1 MKVFLN
7 VCRVIVGVLF
17 IISGMIKANDPMGFS
32 YKMEEYFTVF
42 KLTEAKFDTTY
53 TMRELSAEEISAVM
67 QGSSDLKPTDYSGS
81 PIDLTAPGAE
91 NEFMYVK
98 EATVNET
105 AKERDHWFNKFCD
118 LMHDQALA
126 LSVLVCIVEIVLG
139 AMLLAG
145 VYIPFTSVM
154 LFLMIIFFGFLTFY
168 SAWFNKVTDCGC
180 FGDAL
185 KLTPWQSFWKD
196 VILGIFILPILFFGR
211 KLETSKFDIHEI
223 MVSAVAVAGG
233 ILASGFVFKWF
244 LPGFFILALVLIRVA
259 SHFIIKSPPLKNAA
273 LIIVPLILSGW
284 FTAHCYNHLPVKD
297 YRPWAIGNI
306 ITEKMKG
313 EPEFANIYM
322 IYKNS
327 KTGEVKEY
335 LAIKNTDG
343 NPQNDFSWMTE
354 QFLAENE
361 FVNQRK
367 EVIKPYVEAPIHD
380 FTLENRETGEEY
392 AMEFIKKPGFKF
404 MLVAYDL
411 AKTNTAVQ
419 PQVNTL
425 ATEAEKAGIEFIGA
439 TASGDMVED
448 FRHQHQNAFPYYV
461 NDATSLKTIIR
472 SNPGLVLIKDTIV
485 VDMWHFNDFPT
496 FESVSKKHFK

>member
-1 MKVFLN
+1 MKLFLHI
-7 VCRVIVGVLF
+7 CRVLVGTLF

-42 KLTEAKFDTTY
+42 KLTETRMDTTY
-53 TMRELSAEEISAVM
+53 TQRDLTPEEVTAVLE
-67 QGSSDLKPTDYSGS
+67 GKSTLKPTDYAGN
-81 PIDLTAPGAE
+81 PIDLSVPGVE
-91 NEFMYVK
+91 NEFMYVNEPTVSESASEK
-98 EATVNET
+98 E
-105 AKERDHWFNKFCD
+105 HWFNDFCD
-118 LMHDQALA
+118 FMYGKALA
-126 LSVLVCIVEIVLG
+126 LSVLVCVVEILLG
-139 AMLLAG
+139 AMLLLG
-145 VYIPFTSVM
+145 VFIPFTAVM
-154 LFLMIIFFGFLTFY
+154 LFLMILFFGFLTFY

-196 VILGIFILPILFFGR
+196 VILGLFILPVLFFGKR
-211 KLETSKFDIHEI
+211 MESDKFDLHEI
-223 MVSAVAVAGG
+223 WVSAVASIGG
-233 ILASGFVFKWF
+233 LLVSGLVFHWY
-244 LPGFFILALVLIRVA
+244 LPGFFILVLVLVRIVA
-259 SHFIIKSPPLKNAA
+259 HFSLKKQMMKNAV

-313 EPEFANIYM
+313 EPEFANVYM

-343 NPQNDFSWMTE
+343 NPINDFSWMTE

-367 EVIKPYVEAPIHD
+367 EIVKPYVEAPIHD
-380 FTLENRETGEEY
+380 FTLESKETGEEY
-392 AMEFIKKPGFKF
+392 AMDFVKKPGLKF

-411 AKTNTAVQ
+411 TKTNTAVQ
-419 PQVNTL
+419 PKVNAL
-425 ATEAEKAGIEFIGA
+425 AAEAQKAGMEFIGA
-439 TASGDMVED
+439 TASGDLVED
-448 FRHQHQNAFPYYV
+448 FRHQHQNGFTYYV

-472 SNPGLVLIKDTIV
+472 SNPGLVLIKDTLV
-485 VDMWHFNDFPT
+485 LDMWHYNDFPS
-496 FESVSKKHFK
+496 FEEIRKKHID